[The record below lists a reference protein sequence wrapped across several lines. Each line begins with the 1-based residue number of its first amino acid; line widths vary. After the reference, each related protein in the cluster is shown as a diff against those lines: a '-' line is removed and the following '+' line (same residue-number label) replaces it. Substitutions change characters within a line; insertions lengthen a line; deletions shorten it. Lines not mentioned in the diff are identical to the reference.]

1 MNYEQTLQDALDY
14 VSLNLYN
21 CYFDILK
28 YRQPATAVMGAM
40 ESAAE
45 LFAESKAKEA
55 WNAAC
60 QLQINNCLDAL
71 RPTFSD
77 SLAYGDVA
85 SAKYPDYETY
95 KTKQNA

>member
-1 MNYEQTLQDALDY
+1 MTLQDALDY

-55 WNAAC
+55 WNAAHEV
-60 QLQINNCLDAL
+60 IDESITI
-71 RPTFSD
+71 P
-77 SLAYGDVA
+77 GEVW
-85 SAKYPDYETY
+85 KYPDYETY

>member
-1 MNYEQTLQDALDY
+1 MNYEQ
-14 VSLNLYN
+14 
-21 CYFDILK
+21 IL
-28 YRQPATAVMGAM
+28 
-40 ESAAE
+40 
-45 LFAESKAKEA
+45 
-55 WNAAC
+55 
-60 QLQINNCLDAL
+60 LDAL

>member
-1 MNYEQTLQDALDY
+1 
-14 VSLNLYN
+14 
-21 CYFDILK
+21 
-28 YRQPATAVMGAM
+28 MGAM